1 MDFQTS
7 YIIKTLSITNHTEG
21 FRSSLTTVTTSTV
34 YHHSLAL
41 AIISRLFPANRL
53 SKSLTVSGKLIIWKT
68 EIITIYQ
75 FCRRCY
81 ENTVLYFSNRIAELT
96 KSTLNFFYNLHYST
110 PELITGKLFSGT
122 QKIEI

>member
-7 YIIKTLSITNHTEG
+7 YIIKTLSITNHAVG
-21 FRSSLTTVTTSTV
+21 FRPSQTTVTTSTV
-34 YHHSLAL
+34 YHSLAL
-41 AIISRLFPANRL
+41 AIISRFFPASRFSNTL
-53 SKSLTVSGKLIIWKT
+53 AVAGKVIIWKT

-81 ENTVLYFSNRIAELT
+81 ENTLMYLSNRIAELT
-96 KSTLNFFYNLHYST
+96 KSTLIFFYNLNYST
-110 PELITGKLFSGT
+110 PKLIAGKLFSGT